1 MFFVPNGIVS
11 VEERREHLQQER
23 DKAIEL
29 LKAYG
34 IVTPRIKRSV
44 VISDY
49 NTLLPLTIY
58 QRNAVKYA
66 FEPIINELQEGGD
79 V

>member
-1 MFFVPNGIVS
+1 MA
-11 VEERREHLQQER
+11 LL

-34 IVTPRIKRSV
+34 VVTPRIKRSV

-49 NTLLPLTIY
+49 NTLFPLTTY

-66 FEPIINELQEGGD
+66 FEPIINELQEGGAE
-79 V
+79 